1 MSEHTPKYAG
11 LIAHDLEPRP
21 GVPAHV
27 AIALSPA
34 PKAPI
39 FIDADIIKP
48 STVPTSEDD
57 TFPGAWEKYR
67 IENTKYRSAVLLVY
81 AIRDAETF
89 PVIAQSIREQLPD
102 YRILESPKTSAR
114 KLVDSIFL
122 GRINKRPTESW

>member
-1 MSEHTPKYAG
+1 MNEHIPKYAG
-11 LIAHDLEPRP
+11 LIAHDVNPRP

-34 PKAPI
+34 PMEPI
-39 FIDADIIKP
+39 FIDADVIEP
-48 STVPTSEDD
+48 STTNAPEDD
-57 TFPGAWEKYR
+57 SFPGAWERYS

-81 AIRDAETF
+81 AIRDAEAF
-89 PVIAQSIREQLPD
+89 PIIAQSIREQLPE

-122 GRINKRPTESW
+122 GRINKRPKASW